1 MTELKIERKLA
12 ADAKTVFEYVTQTR
26 HLLKWW
32 GPEGMTVPEHDLDL
46 SKPGPWSSVMMNA
59 DGQRY
64 KVTGEVI
71 AVDPPHSVEFTW
83 GWHDENDVRGHDTRV
98 RFEIHPAGS
107 GTRFVLVHTG
117 LADEESAKNHEM
129 GWSSSLNKLERLA
142 S

>member
-12 ADAKTVFEYVTQTR
+12 ADAKTVFEYVMQTR

-98 RFEIHPAGS
+98 RFEIHPARS